1 MYIVVNSFKI
11 VNGLEF
17 TKKLKN
23 AYIDLSIGKQLYE
36 YNLQVSQR
44 TCDNEEYIFNWTKLE
59 AFTEPL
65 VRL

>member
-1 MYIVVNSFKI
+1 MCVLVNSFKI
-11 VNGLEF
+11 LNGFEF
-17 TKKLKN
+17 KKKLKN
-23 AYIDLSIGKQLYE
+23 AYTDLSIGKQLYE